1 MKRVKEVDAVAA
13 LIKRLLASRGS
24 QLVYGDRLRKALQ
37 KLEEAVEGGNAR
49 QLVRAVGEISQIVCE
64 EYLKK

>member
-1 MKRVKEVDAVAA
+1 MKPFREMDEVAA
-13 LIKRLLASRGS
+13 SVRRLLSSRGS

-37 KLEEAVEGGNAR
+37 RYEQAKEGGNAR
-49 QLVRAVGEISQIVCE
+49 RLIQAASEISKIVVE